1 MKVKNISFPHPVLG
15 NNDDVSGLFKP
26 KFYHTLGKEKV
37 SLRTEFELENNTLK
51 NMIMEKKAVFSIEV
65 ECSSTFYR
73 NTFIANEYKS
83 VFSLDAKMLR
93 EYVTIKFFVRASER
107 IENYEIEGSHSDYND
122 FKFDIDKGDILALGG
137 MTSFI
142 AEKEFD
148 PLRPAVS
155 SFMAVREGREPS
167 GPIAVDYDDP
177 EKIYVILSKKDWG
190 NYQRLKDRQGVAP
203 LLHSFVVFPVLVD
216 VIQMIDKGGDDR
228 VENTHWGKRIET
240 IISQK
245 NLSSDYAVDAA
256 QRMLDSPVDRSLNV
270 LVNFLD
276 SE

>member
-1 MKVKNISFPHPVLG
+1 MKVKNISYPHPVLG
-15 NNDDVSGLFKP
+15 NNDDVSGSFKS
-26 KFYHTLGKEKV
+26 KFYHTLGREKV

-51 NMIMEKKAVFSIEV
+51 NMIWEKKAVFSIEV
-65 ECSSTFYR
+65 ECNNTFYR
-73 NTFIANEYKS
+73 NSFTTSKYESKFFI
-83 VFSLDAKMLR
+83 DARRLR

-122 FKFDIDKGDILALGG
+122 FKFDIDKGDILAFGG
-137 MTSFI
+137 MISFI

-155 SFMAVREGREPS
+155 SFMAVREGPEPS
-167 GPIAVDYDDP
+167 GPIAVDYEDP

-190 NYQRLKDRQGVAP
+190 NYQRLKDRQGVAS

-216 VIQMIDKGGDDR
+216 AIRMIEKEDDII
-228 VENTHWGKRIET
+228 ENTHWAKRIET
-240 IISQK
+240 IITQK
-245 NLSSDYAVDAA
+245 NLSLDSPVDTA
-256 QRMLDSPVDRSLNV
+256 QRMLDSPVDRSFVSLE
-270 LVNFLD
+270 NFLD